1 MNYCNELFLKFKS
14 LSENEGFAR
23 SSVASFCLPLNPSIE
38 VITDIKTAVS
48 EAVTNC
54 VVHAY
59 PNTVG
64 DIEVYV
70 KLSDNKIYIS
80 IKDFGVGIFDILK
93 AKEPFYTSK
102 PEGERSGMGF
112 TVMESFMDSME
123 IKSQLNKGTEVILV
137 KNLEDN
143 NVAVGGWNA
152 GLWNNNFTSWKSSK
166 Q

>member
-1 MNYCNELFLKFKS
+1 MSYNNELKLEFLS

-23 SSVASFCLPLNPSIE
+23 SCVASFCLPLNPSVE

-64 DIEVYV
+64 KIEILV
-70 KLSDNKIYIS
+70 KLTQNEIYIS
-80 IKDFGVGIFDILK
+80 VKDFGVGIEDVIK

-102 PEGERSGMGF
+102 PETERSGMGF
-112 TVMESFMDSME
+112 TVMESFMDNVTVTSK
-123 IKSQLNKGTEVILV
+123 INVGTEVVLI
-137 KNLEDN
+137 KKLEE
-143 NVAVGGWNA
+143 VSEAVGG
-152 GLWNNNFTSWKSSK
+152 
-166 Q
+166 